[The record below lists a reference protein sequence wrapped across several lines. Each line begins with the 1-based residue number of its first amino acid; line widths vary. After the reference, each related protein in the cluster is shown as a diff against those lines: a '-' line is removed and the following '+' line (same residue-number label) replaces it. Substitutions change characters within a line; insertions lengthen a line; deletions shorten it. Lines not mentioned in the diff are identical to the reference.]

1 VSANYRSHFVSDTQI
16 AVDNQLV
23 VFASELVYD
32 FQASYNINDKLTVVY
47 QLLNA
52 SNQPTRTYFTN
63 QQQTGTIQYFGR
75 TNYLGLQ
82 LKL

>member
-1 VSANYRSHFVSDTQI
+1 
-16 AVDNQLV
+16 
-23 VFASELVYD
+23 
-32 FQASYNINDKLTVVY
+32 VVY